1 MIAFI
6 EGGMTIPIG
15 NITRNYLRFFRVL
28 GSIEAL
34 NERMNMQLTH
44 HDVNWV
50 YNLHHLKGQRYYL
63 KSRYPK
69 VRLIQYLPT
78 SNNGPKEDFLI
89 FSGGWHDGLPYST
102 KEGTLGGG
110 LVINLCTLAY
120 ISLLFH
126 TISASDK
133 FSFRFNDFADRCST
147 IPRLNLVNRQSL
159 EKILRFEV
167 FVNEADG
174 QLRAAH
180 VILGYKPI
188 SLRFQAPECVIK
200 ANDPHLRR
208 ISVAFEGFVVHEGVP
223 IP

>member
-1 MIAFI
+1 M
-6 EGGMTIPIG
+6 
-15 NITRNYLRFFRVL
+15 
-28 GSIEAL
+28 
-34 NERMNMQLTH
+34 
-44 HDVNWV
+44 
-50 YNLHHLKGQRYYL
+50 
-63 KSRYPK
+63 
-69 VRLIQYLPT
+69 
-78 SNNGPKEDFLI
+78 
-89 FSGGWHDGLPYST
+89 
-102 KEGTLGGG
+102 
-110 LVINLCTLAY
+110 AY

-200 ANDPHLRR
+200 ANDPHLPR